1 MVRTRRL
8 GRYRHYA
15 DAAVGVLS
23 KFAALNAVEGWSSDV
38 PEGVA
43 TCLRKAAKK
52 REDETV
58 VLG

>member
-1 MVRTRRL
+1 VVRARRL
-8 GRYRHYA
+8 GRYRHHA

-23 KFAALNAVEGWSSDV
+23 EFGALKAVEGWSSDV

-43 TCLRKAAKK
+43 TSLRKAAKK